1 MFLFAVAPGAAG
13 RGGRC
18 LPAGAEGMDRYHSP
32 GNIGREEPR
41 SCSSPQFVADSLLE
55 QAGFEPSVPP
65 HRGQLAKTPTT
76 RTLEAARFYSKG
88 ANIVLVSFF
97 RSVRNARSYDRLLT

>member
-32 GNIGREEPR
+32 SNIGREEPR
-41 SCSSPQFVADSLLE
+41 SRSSPQFVADSLLE
-55 QAGFEPSVPP
+55 RAGFEPSVPGESDLGFAP
-65 HRGQLAKTPTT
+65 EGPNVGIQLSSGEPGEVPFHGQVTS
-76 RTLEAARFYSKG
+76 R
-88 ANIVLVSFF
+88 
-97 RSVRNARSYDRLLT
+97 

>member
-32 GNIGREEPR
+32 SNIGREEPR
-41 SCSSPQFVADSLLE
+41 SRSSPQFVADSLLE
-55 QAGFEPSVPP
+55 ETGFEPSVPLSQK
-65 HRGQLAKTPTT
+65 GSLGCC
-76 RTLEAARFYSKG
+76 RTEMP
-88 ANIVLVSFF
+88 
-97 RSVRNARSYDRLLT
+97 DR

>member
-32 GNIGREEPR
+32 SNIGREEPR
-41 SCSSPQFVADSLLE
+41 SRSSPQFVADSLLE
-55 QAGFEPSVPP
+55 GDGFELLVRE
-65 HRGQLAKTPTT
+65 RGA
-76 RTLEAARFYSKG
+76 SG
-88 ANIVLVSFF
+88 CS
-97 RSVRNARSYDRLLT
+97 RLLTRPVAWDGSAAGGVTRPPRLPNA

>member
-1 MFLFAVAPGAAG
+1 MFLFAVAPGADG

-65 HRGQLAKTPTT
+65 HRGQLPKP
-76 RTLEAARFYSKG
+76 RRRGRWKPPLLSKG
-88 ANIVLVSFF
+88 ANIEVVSFF
-97 RSVRNARSYDRLLT
+97 RLVRNAGGYDRLLT